1 MNNRQKAIINI
12 LKKSGPKVKMIF
24 LAGEDAFLDYMRGIF
39 KENGKELDCEKEKEI
54 RSDYK
59 IIFNNIEK
67 LYL

>member
-1 MNNRQKAIINI
+1 MNNRQKAIVNI

-24 LAGEDAFLDYMRGIF
+24 LAGEDAFIDYMRGIF
-39 KENGKELDCEKEKEI
+39 EENGQELNSEKEKEI

-67 LYL
+67 LFL